1 MNYCFNQRG
10 PFQIGEIMFNK
21 ILVPTDGSTLSD
33 VAVSAALQFAKDN
46 GSEVVAL
53 SVSEPY
59 MYGTLADGFMADP
72 VFINSYSGKKESD
85 AKNYVDDVLQRAE
98 QLHVPCVV
106 MTTQS
111 DRPAEEIIEASKK
124 HHCDVIFMATH
135 GRKGLIKL
143 LLGSETQQVLATSDI
158 PVLVFR

>member
-1 MNYCFNQRG
+1 
-10 PFQIGEIMFNK
+10 MFNK

-33 VAVSAALQFAKDN
+33 VAITAALQFAKDN
-46 GSEVVAL
+46 GSEIVAL

-59 MYGTLADGFMADP
+59 MYATLSDGFMADP
-72 VFINSYSGKKESD
+72 VLMNSFNSKNERD
-85 AKNYVDDVLQRAE
+85 AQDYVDKVSLRAE
-98 QLHVPCVV
+98 QLHVPCTV

-111 DRPAEEIIEASKK
+111 ERPAEEIIEASKK

-135 GRKGLIKL
+135 GRKGLTKL
-143 LLGSETQQVLATSDI
+143 LHGSETQQVLAASDV